1 MPPRVVRRTNRTVL
15 FAVEG
20 ETDFAFLTH
29 VKQCY
34 VGRDCNV
41 SVKIKNA
48 HGAGPLGIM
57 DALVTGAR
65 GKSYDFLAALFDSD
79 IALCD
84 YSRRYFTRNNVQL
97 FQSAPA
103 IEGTIL
109 KLGNTRLQENISTA
123 ECKRLLTKNYP
134 GDSVD
139 VRFYERYFDKEFLDE
154 GRTRVPL
161 VNELINYLINPK

>member
-1 MPPRVVRRTNRTVL
+1 MPPRALRKTNKTIL

-57 DALVTGAR
+57 DALATGAR

-79 IALCD
+79 IALCND
-84 YSRRYFTRNNVQL
+84 SRRYFARNNVQL
-97 FQSAPA
+97 FQSTPA

-109 KLGNTRLQENISTA
+109 TLGNTRLQENISTA
-123 ECKRLLTKNYP
+123 ECKRLLTRNYP
-134 GDSVD
+134 GDCMD
-139 VRFYERYFDKEFLDE
+139 IRFYERYFDKACLDE
-154 GRTRVPL
+154 GRTRMPFL
-161 VNELINYLINPK
+161 NELINYLTNPR